1 MKGLGVAG
9 IGAAAVVVAVA
20 TYALVPAGRSV
31 QADPADLQLVAAGK
45 SVYASQCAS
54 CHGARLEGQPEWR
67 TRRADGRLPAP
78 PHDATGHTWHHPDGV
93 LFDIIKNGVG
103 AKLPTKYETDMPEFR
118 SVLTDD
124 EIQAVL
130 AYIKSRWPEDV
141 RHRQAA
147 ISERAP

>member
-1 MKGLGVAG
+1 MKGLAVAG
-9 IGAAAVVVAVA
+9 ISAAAVVVAVA
-20 TYALVPAGRSV
+20 TDVLVPAGRNV
-31 QADPADLQLVAAGK
+31 QADLADPKLVTAGK

-67 TRRADGRLPAP
+67 TRRDDGRLPAP
-78 PHDATGHTWHHPDGV
+78 PHDATGHTWHHPDDV

-103 AKLPTKYETDMPEFR
+103 AKLPTTYETDMPVFR

-130 AYIKSRWPEDV
+130 SYIKSMWPDDV
-141 RHRQAA
+141 RQRQAA
-147 ISERAP
+147 ISGRAR

>member
-1 MKGLGVAG
+1 MKGLAVAG
-9 IGAAAVVVAVA
+9 IGAAAVVVGVA
-20 TYALVPAGRSV
+20 TYALVPAGRGV
-31 QADPADLQLVAAGK
+31 QADPADLQLVAVGK

-103 AKLPTKYETDMPEFR
+103 AKLPTKYETDMPVFR

-130 AYIKSRWPEDV
+130 SYIKSMWPDDV
-141 RHRQAA
+141 RQRQAA
-147 ISERAP
+147 ISGRVR